1 MIEIY
6 TKHNCNYCVKAKNIL
21 KSLNVPYN
29 EFVVEVD
36 VSRDYILN
44 RFPNARSYPVIVINN
59 EFIGGLTEFE
69 GHVLEHR
76 QNIGK
81 LFLAE

>member
-21 KSLNVPYN
+21 TSLNVPYK

-36 VSRDYILN
+36 VTRDFILDK
-44 RFPNARSYPVIVINN
+44 FPNARSYPVIVINN
-59 EFIGGLTEFE
+59 EFIGGLVEFE
-69 GHVLEHR
+69 SHVLEHR
-76 QNIGK
+76 QNVGK
-81 LFLAE
+81 LFLVE